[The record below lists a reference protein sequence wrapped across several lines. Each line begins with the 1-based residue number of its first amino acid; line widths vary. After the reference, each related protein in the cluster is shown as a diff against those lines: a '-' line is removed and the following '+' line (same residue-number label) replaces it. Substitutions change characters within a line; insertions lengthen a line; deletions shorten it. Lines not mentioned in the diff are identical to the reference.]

1 MDDFL
6 RLRQEQNSFN
16 PSQATQNVHGLLD
29 KIHERFSMTTA
40 ISTQG
45 AQLWGNFPKN
55 WIFGEILTPWGRWGN
70 SGEI

>member
-29 KIHERFSMTTA
+29 KIHDRFSMTTA
-40 ISTQG
+40 ISTSCQYFLG
-45 AQLWGNFPKN
+45 PDA
-55 WIFGEILTPWGRWGN
+55 
-70 SGEI
+70 

>member
-29 KIHERFSMTTA
+29 KIHERFSMTAA
-40 ISTQG
+40 IST
-45 AQLWGNFPKN
+45 AVAS
-55 WIFGEILTPWGRWGN
+55 IFWARMHEGVQNALLI
-70 SGEI
+70 S

>member
-40 ISTQG
+40 ISTVQG

-55 WIFGEILTPWGRWGN
+55 
-70 SGEI
+70 

>member
-16 PSQATQNVHGLLD
+16 PSQTTQNVHGLLD

-40 ISTQG
+40 ISTSCQYFLG
-45 AQLWGNFPKN
+45 PDA
-55 WIFGEILTPWGRWGN
+55 WGRPECFVN
-70 SGEI
+70 

>member
-29 KIHERFSMTTA
+29 KIHEGFSMTAA
-40 ISTQG
+40 ISTSCQYFLG
-45 AQLWGNFPKN
+45 PDA
-55 WIFGEILTPWGRWGN
+55 
-70 SGEI
+70 

>member
-29 KIHERFSMTTA
+29 KIHERFSMTAA
-40 ISTQG
+40 ISTSCQYFLG
-45 AQLWGNFPKN
+45 PDA
-55 WIFGEILTPWGRWGN
+55 
-70 SGEI
+70 